1 MTRPLPALPPPPRTA
16 GPPAEVTRVK
26 LRGYLLALLLAAPG
40 LTLLLLHLIRS
51 GATGLA
57 LTHGA
62 VMLSGGALTV
72 LVWRDTRRLPHAER
86 IFAGLLLLSGVHFL
100 TGYALNPGSPLDA
113 DLLGSVLLFIVT
125 GLLLVLP
132 PAWSLPLAV
141 VLLGAYR
148 LEVNLLSGAPPGT
161 RALTQW
167 VNLGMFALLA
177 VGVVMRQTLG
187 QVVERAH
194 LLEYLATHDPLTG
207 LLNRRGFED
216 QTRAGQNLLIL
227 DADDFKLVN
236 DTCGHAV
243 GDDVLRQ
250 LARTVQEHLPPGS
263 VLARW
268 GGEEFALLSPGGL
281 EDAAALGETLR
292 AAVAATELAGQR
304 VTLSLGGTH
313 WADGEP
319 FRDAFARADQALY
332 RAKRSGKNRVD
343 VSPSWT
349 GTPAGTPG
357 SLSAGVGPLKASP
370 PGSA

>member
-1 MTRPLPALPPPPRTA
+1 M
-16 GPPAEVTRVK
+16 K
-26 LRGYLLALLLAAPG
+26 LRGYLLALLFAAPG

-51 GATGLA
+51 GATRLA
-57 LTHGA
+57 VTHGA
-62 VMLSGGALTV
+62 VMLSGAVLTA
-72 LVWRDTRRLPHAER
+72 LVWQDARRLPRAER

-100 TGYALNPGSPLDA
+100 IGYALNPGAPLDA

-132 PAWSLPLAV
+132 PAWSLGLAV
-141 VLLGAYR
+141 LLLGAYL
-148 LEVNLLSGAPPGT
+148 LEVNLLSGEAPGT
-161 RALTQW
+161 RQLTQW

-194 LLEYLATHDPLTG
+194 LLAYLATHDPLTG

-216 QTRAGQNLLIL
+216 QAHAGQNLLVL

-236 DTCGHAV
+236 DTHGHAM

-263 VLARW
+263 LLARW
-268 GGEEFALLSPGGL
+268 GGEEFVLVSPGDLRG
-281 EDAAALGETLR
+281 AAALGETLR
-292 AAVAATELAGQR
+292 AAVATTPLAGQH

-313 WADGEP
+313 WAAGEP
-319 FRDAFARADQALY
+319 FRDAFARADRALY
-332 RAKRSGKNRVD
+332 RAKRSGKNRVHLHAAED
-343 VSPSWT
+343 STPV
-349 GTPAGTPG
+349 PAGH
-357 SLSAGVGPLKASP
+357 
-370 PGSA
+370 